1 MGVRSFLMLPV
12 VLALSVGSAA
22 AADRHVTIV
31 NSTSTTMKMF
41 FASNVDAKK
50 WEEDIL
56 GDEIVLPG
64 DSIDINV
71 DDGTDHCRYDFRAL
85 FNDGGESVKNGVNV
99 CRVSTFYFNE

>member
-1 MGVRSFLMLPV
+1 MRSLLVLPV
-12 VLALSVGSAA
+12 VLALATGSVM
-22 AADRHVTIV
+22 AADRRVTIV

-56 GDEIVLPG
+56 GDDVVLPG
-64 DSIDINV
+64 DSVDVNV
-71 DDGTDHCRYDFRAL
+71 DDGTNHCRYDFRAL

-99 CRVSTFYFNE
+99 CKVSTFYFNE